1 MGFFSRSTER
11 PAEDIPVDIEMELG
25 DIESLYRVA
34 EQDDRV
40 EAVIQNY
47 KTQTEDLMNQVRM
60 GGGSM
65 LPADRNRHEQHAQQA
80 VDALCVFGYQVS
92 ASVFMEIG

>member
-11 PAEDIPVDIEMELG
+11 LAEDIPVDIEMELS
-25 DIESLYRVA
+25 DAESLYRVA

-40 EAVIQNY
+40 EAVIQNF
-47 KTQTEDLMNQVRM
+47 KSQTEDLMNQVRM

-65 LPADRNRHEQHAQQA
+65 LPADRNRHEQHAQHA
-80 VDALCVFGYQVS
+80 VDALGAFGYQVS
-92 ASVFMEIG
+92 VSVLMELD